1 MQPTQAVLTMMLVW
15 AAVLHQS
22 APAPLRHIRSPPNSQ
37 VDERPSQNCSSIATD
52 YPILAWRLF
61 LSSVKQKNF
70 TLPVGVHH
78 ETRSVSWKRHSTVQ
92 NGKHH
97 MSKYTKCRDTG
108 ETLPTTTT
116 LSNSSRSLCQWTYE
130 CDYDAGRLPAF
141 VHHAK
146 CRSNVFLHNNSLYQC
161 KPISTSIKVI
171 RLKGCTADSDT
182 EDWRVENYVI
192 SSGCAP
198 FRL

>member
-1 MQPTQAVLTMMLVW
+1 MQPTQAVLTMMPVW

-78 ETRSVSWKRHSTVQ
+78 ETRSVSWERHSTVQ
-92 NGKHH
+92 NGKHRI
-97 MSKYTKCRDTG
+97 SKYTKCRDTSYVLRG
-108 ETLPTTTT
+108 AQQTQTPRTGNWRTTSSAQAVRRSGNGSLGWTV
-116 LSNSSRSLCQWTYE
+116 SSRKWGSCGEKGGATVGGGG
-130 CDYDAGRLPAF
+130 DTVGGGGATVGGGGATAGEVRPP
-141 VHHAK
+141 
-146 CRSNVFLHNNSLYQC
+146 HN
-161 KPISTSIKVI
+161 
-171 RLKGCTADSDT
+171 
-182 EDWRVENYVI
+182 
-192 SSGCAP
+192 
-198 FRL
+198 